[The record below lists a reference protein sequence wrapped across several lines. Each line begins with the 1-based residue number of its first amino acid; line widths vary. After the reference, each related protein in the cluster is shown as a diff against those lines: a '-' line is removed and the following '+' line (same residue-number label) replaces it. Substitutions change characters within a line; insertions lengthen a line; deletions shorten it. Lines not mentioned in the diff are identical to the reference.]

1 FREISGY
8 KLNLNKSELF
18 PISTAAR
25 NYPLYSL
32 PFKIAHHFTYLGV
45 SVTSKF
51 EDLLKANFVSLLS
64 KVREDCERWSILN
77 LSLTARVNTVKM
89 NILPR
94 FSYLF
99 QCIPIFLPQS
109 FFQKVDSVISE
120 FIWNK
125 KVPRLRKQYLQR
137 PRKLGGLALPHFRFY
152 YWASNIRILK
162 YWLQSEPSD
171 AQINWLA
178 IEANSVKPTSL
189 RALVHSAILSS
200 TLPYTKNR
208 IVRTTLRIWVQ
219 FKRYFGLQTSSTYA
233 PLAANHQFPP
243 SLVDDLFS
251 MWSKAGIHSFKDLY
265 IDNVFETKSNA
276 GRGEYVFWRAW
287 CQLKSGTLDRGMSR
301 IGTLYVTRMH

>member
-1 FREISGY
+1 MNRLTLAAFLKPFHKTNNTQSEYFPLYRSTRQGCPLSPLLFALAVEPLSIALRSNTQITGIVRNGREVRVSLYISGY

-32 PFKIAHHFTYLGV
+32 PFKIAHHNFTYLGV
-45 SVTSKF
+45 CVTSKF

-64 KVREDCERWSILN
+64 KVREDCEWWSILN

-162 YWLQSEPSD
+162 YWLQSKPSD

-178 IEANSVKPTSL
+178 IEANSPL
-189 RALVHSAILSS
+189 LC
-200 TLPYTKNR
+200 KNN
-208 IVRTTLRIWVQ
+208 I
-219 FKRYFGLQTSSTYA
+219 
-233 PLAANHQFPP
+233 
-243 SLVDDLFS
+243 
-251 MWSKAGIHSFKDLY
+251 KDKL
-265 IDNVFETKSNA
+265 
-276 GRGEYVFWRAW
+276 
-287 CQLKSGTLDRGMSR
+287 GM
-301 IGTLYVTRMH
+301 GC